1 MLLDRRIKVYIEISD
16 ERVSYRHATCWL
28 SEYKWEDIYDYFHE
42 DIAKFQEIMKF
53 SQKEGLDNASSL

>member
-1 MLLDRRIKVYIEISD
+1 MKEFAFVMPLVGCLNINGK
-16 ERVSYRHATCWL
+16 
-28 SEYKWEDIYDYFHE
+28 IYDYFHE